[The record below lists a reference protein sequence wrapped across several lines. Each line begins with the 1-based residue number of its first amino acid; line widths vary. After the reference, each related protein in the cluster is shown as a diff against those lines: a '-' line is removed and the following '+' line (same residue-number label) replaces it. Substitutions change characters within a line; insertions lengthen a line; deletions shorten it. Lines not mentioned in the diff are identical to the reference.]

1 MIAPSLVFDYQPRK
15 ILVPDFLL
23 YAANLHVGGAVQVAT
38 SVIDEISASPA
49 DAAEIDLLVSSQID
63 KNLKAIGV
71 NVDRFGGY
79 RVEDHHGLRAAFRN
93 LGAVL
98 GNAKAVLVVFGPLYQ
113 FGRLPVPVVVG
124 FAQPWIIYPDN
135 EIYRGQP
142 LMARLRTRLKY
153 ALQSLFFRR
162 ADLLV
167 VELEHVKRGL
177 ARVGI
182 AEDRQIRV
190 VRNCLSA
197 IYGQPERW
205 QAGPVLGPD
214 KPFKLGFVGRD
225 YPHKNTRIFPGI
237 KAALKREHGIDASFY
252 VTFSDEEW
260 AACSPE
266 FREAAINAGPLTV
279 AQCPSFYRQLDGVIF
294 PSLLECFSATPLE
307 AMAMRRP
314 LFASDRPFNRDV
326 CGDNAFYF
334 DPLDAESA
342 AEAIAAY
349 IRDPASSEKK
359 VEAAH
364 RHVTNLPG
372 PDIRAQQY
380 LECLRST
387 VAARKV

>member
-1 MIAPSLVFDYQPRK
+1 M
-15 ILVPDFLL
+15 PDFLL

-38 SVIDEISASPA
+38 SVIDEISASPS
-49 DAAEIDLLVSSQID
+49 DAAAIDLLVSSQID

-71 NVDRFGGY
+71 NLDRFGGY
-79 RVEDHHGLRAAFRN
+79 RVEDHHGLRAAFWN
-93 LGAVL
+93 LRAAL
-98 GNAKAVLVVFGPLYQ
+98 GNAKAMLVVFGPLYQ
-113 FGRLPVPVVVG
+113 FGRAPVPAVVG

-135 EIYRGQP
+135 EIYRSQP
-142 LMARLRTRLKY
+142 LSARLRTRLKY
-153 ALQSLFFRR
+153 AVQSLFFRR

-177 ARVGI
+177 TKVGI
-182 AEDRQIRV
+182 ADDKQIRV

-205 QAGPVLGPD
+205 QAAPAIGPNQR
-214 KPFKLGFVGRD
+214 FKLGFVGRD
-225 YPHKNTRIFPGI
+225 YPHKNTRIFPEI
-237 KAALKREHGIDASFY
+237 KTALKRGYGIDASFY

-260 AACSPE
+260 AACTPE
-266 FREAAINAGPLTV
+266 FRKAAINAGPLTV
-279 AQCPSFYRQLDGVIF
+279 AQCPSFYQQLDGVIF

-342 AEAIAAY
+342 AAAIAAY
-349 IRDPASSEKK
+349 IREPASSEKK

-364 RHVTNLPG
+364 RHVMNLPG
-372 PDIRAQQY
+372 PNTRAQHY
-380 LECLRST
+380 LECLRSAVT
-387 VAARKV
+387 ARKV